1 MKVATFLDSHPL
13 VEKVVHPGM
22 QLSYSYLL
30 SVINHIYT
38 FTSKKYAG
46 LKSHPQHQLA
56 IKQQKGHSGMIGF
69 YIKGGFKEAAK
80 FMESVKVIKR
90 APSLG
95 ADISLVTIP

>member
-1 MKVATFLDSHPL
+1 
-13 VEKVVHPGM
+13 
-22 QLSYSYLL
+22 
-30 SVINHIYT
+30 
-38 FTSKKYAG
+38 
-46 LKSHPQHQLA
+46 
-56 IKQQKGHSGMIGF
+56 MIGF